1 MMSVKT
7 LTRPTTAV
15 ANDPPITGAD
25 LWAMGD
31 IGPCELIEGEIVSM
45 SPTKVEHG
53 RIEFRLAQLIGQFVD
68 QHDLGVVMVGEVGVY
83 VERDPDTIR
92 AADVLYISQER
103 LAEATPDDFLDVAP
117 ELIVEIV
124 SPSDRYAYIQTKI
137 EAYLAIGCDI
147 VLLVEPVSETVR
159 LYRSPTQ
166 VQILQTEDRLT
177 LPEILPGLEI
187 AVSDIFK

>member
-7 LTRPTTAV
+7 LARPATAV
-15 ANDPPITGAD
+15 ADEPPLTGAD

-68 QHDLGVVMVGEVGVY
+68 QDDLGVVMVGEVGVY

-92 AADVLYISQER
+92 AADVLYISHER
-103 LAEATPDDFLDVAP
+103 LAEATPNDFLDVAP

-124 SPSDRYAYIQTKI
+124 SPNDRYAYIQTKI

-147 VLLVEPVSETVR
+147 VLLVEPVSQTVR

-177 LPEILPGLEI
+177 LPDILPGLEI
-187 AVSDIFK
+187 PVSDIFK